1 MIAADTASAPGWM
14 TSVVARIAL
23 ALAAL
28 IVTLI
33 FAKFL
38 AAEANSS
45 GAAMTYDMCPPGSVR
60 NSQNSASQSRRAVLS
75 RA

>member
-23 ALAAL
+23 AFAAL
-28 IVTLI
+28 IVTPI

-45 GAAMTYDMCPPGSVR
+45 GAAMTYDMCPPVR
-60 NSQNSASQSRRAVLS
+60 PGTVRIQQARVNEPC
-75 RA
+75 